1 MEDFKMKF
9 YICPEKQT
17 VIEVV
22 EGQQAPLTCDGKP
35 MEELV
40 PNSTE
45 AAVEKHMPVLSIENG
60 ELKVCVGEVEHP
72 SIEKHWIPFVAVK
85 AGDLVLRRSIKATEK
100 PEAVFPLGNFKG
112 EVEVYAWCNLHGIWK
127 ATITA

>member
-1 MEDFKMKF
+1 MKF

-45 AAVEKHMPVLSIENG
+45 AAIEKHMPVLSIENG
-60 ELKVCVGEVEHP
+60 ELK
-72 SIEKHWIPFVAVK
+72 
-85 AGDLVLRRSIKATEK
+85 
-100 PEAVFPLGNFKG
+100 
-112 EVEVYAWCNLHGIWK
+112 
-127 ATITA
+127 

>member
-1 MEDFKMKF
+1 MKF

-45 AAVEKHMPVLSIENG
+45 AAIEKHMPVLSIEKIG
-60 ELKVCVGEVEHP
+60 RAHV
-72 SIEKHWIPFVAVK
+72 
-85 AGDLVLRRSIKATEK
+85 
-100 PEAVFPLGNFKG
+100 
-112 EVEVYAWCNLHGIWK
+112 
-127 ATITA
+127 